1 MELTAIVADVLGI
14 APERVVDS
22 ARPGELENWDS
33 VRHVHLIMR
42 LEKQY
47 GVSFDYAEMTR
58 LTSVGDIRSALR
70 EKGTDTGVARDGET
84 GGRSGGES
92 GAEPAARAENGNV

>member
-1 MELTAIVADVLGI
+1 MELTTIVADVLGI
-14 APERVVDS
+14 APDRVVDS
-22 ARPGELENWDS
+22 ARPGELANWDS
-33 VRHVHLIMR
+33 VRHVNLIMR

-70 EKGTDTGVARDGET
+70 EKGADTDADTGGESV
-84 GGRSGGES
+84 GESGGES
-92 GAEPAARAENGNV
+92 GAGPAARAENGNV